1 MTPSKEPPLDYQQI
15 SQRKL
20 NRRGGG
26 EKDGSIIFK
35 ILKDK
40 SCQSKIP
47 YLAKLSIRYKGK
59 IRIFLRQAKVEEVH
73 QVSLTFPA
81 LHKMSKGPLL
91 LERKRQNFE

>member
-1 MTPSKEPPLDYQQI
+1 MTSSKEPPLDYQQI

-40 SCQSKIP
+40 SCQSRIP
-47 YLAKLSIRYKGK
+47 YLENYQSDIKAK
-59 IRIFLRQAKVEEVH
+59 
-73 QVSLTFPA
+73 
-81 LHKMSKGPLL
+81 
-91 LERKRQNFE
+91 